1 MVVSDVEDY
10 HNFVPWCQ
18 RSVIVTKHR
27 SGRFDA
33 ELEVGFKVFVER
45 CGCRVTALYPIPAQV
60 LCTVLLNA
68 LKLIQSWRF
77 ERNSKSNLGWRL

>member
-1 MVVSDVEDY
+1 MRRRRYSPEQLFEVVADVEDY

-18 RSVIVTKHR
+18 RSVVVTRHR

-45 CGCRVTALYPIPAQV
+45 
-60 LCTVLLNA
+60 
-68 LKLIQSWRF
+68 
-77 ERNSKSNLGWRL
+77 